1 MMKSV
6 SARTVVP
13 VATAVSMAILWVVF
27 ILPVAGV
34 MSLSLLALLSLVMA
48 LWVFMGTRSNR
59 SMTQVIRDVNAEPVP
74 VPVTVVIPAKHVL

>member
-13 VATAVSMAILWVVF
+13 VATTVSMAILWVLF

-48 LWVFMGTRSNR
+48 LWVFMGTRSTR
-59 SMTQVIRDVNAEPVP
+59 SMAQVIRDVHSEP